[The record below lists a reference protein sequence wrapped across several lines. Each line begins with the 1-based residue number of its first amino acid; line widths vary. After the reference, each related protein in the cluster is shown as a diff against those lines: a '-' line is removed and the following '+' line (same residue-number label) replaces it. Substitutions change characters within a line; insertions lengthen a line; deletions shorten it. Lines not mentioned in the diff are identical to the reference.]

1 MDPAKFV
8 PTLTHPIQHSV
19 AYRSEGFQEECDCDT
34 ITQTNKKVAMSV
46 IVPSI
51 DHTNRSGD
59 QSENSQAEKTGAL
72 QNHHRPWNR

>member
-19 AYRSEGFQEECDCDT
+19 AYRSEGLKVKCVCDT
-34 ITQTNKKVAMSV
+34 ITQTSTKVVMSV

-51 DHTNRSGD
+51 DHTIHSGD
-59 QSENSQAEKTGAL
+59 QSENSQVEETGAL